1 VSRVRRKR
9 SLGRVRPSF
18 KKNLC
23 FLLLKLA
30 KKSKKKRDFDPLCAD
45 FCRFVCKNAPF
56 DAKKTP
62 EKRRFSVVLFW
73 RKKRENVRKLM
84 VLDEINGPRTPNLA
98 MDAVLGRKMREK
110 RAERGRFD
118 SEGRY
123 VKKKKKKS

>member
-1 VSRVRRKR
+1 MH
-9 SLGRVRPSF
+9 
-18 KKNLC
+18 
-23 FLLLKLA
+23 
-30 KKSKKKRDFDPLCAD
+30 
-45 FCRFVCKNAPF
+45 RFAPF